1 MNSILAVMRMF
12 HYMVG
17 ITAPDKK
24 QERLVLGIWIGLAVG
39 LIVLGLLF
47 TLFIVPR
54 VLAK

>member
-54 VLAK
+54 VLTK

>member
-1 MNSILAVMRMF
+1 MF

-24 QERLVLGIWIGLAVG
+24 QERLVLCIWIGLAVG
-39 LIVLGLLF
+39 LIALGLLF